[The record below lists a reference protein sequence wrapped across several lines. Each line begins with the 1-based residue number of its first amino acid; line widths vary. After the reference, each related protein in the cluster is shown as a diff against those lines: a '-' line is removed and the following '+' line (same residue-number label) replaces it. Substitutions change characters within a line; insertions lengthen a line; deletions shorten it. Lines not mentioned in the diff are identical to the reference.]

1 MNDLHTTSLD
11 RLVDEVWGARG
22 TDEREAMELQLKEDL
37 NAYRI
42 GEAIRQAR
50 LSQHLTQEA
59 LGERIGVKRA
69 QISKL
74 EQGKS
79 NITIPT
85 MTRVFRALGIESA
98 SLDLGQLGRVA
109 LW

>member
-11 RLVDEVWGARG
+11 SLVDEVWGLRG

-69 QISKL
+69 QISKI